1 MKKRKKLSLN
11 VLFEDNHIIAVEKT
25 AGMLVHGDETGDRTL
40 QDHVKTYIKKK
51 YNKPGDVFLGVIHR
65 LDRPVSGVTIF
76 ARTSKALTRMNALI
90 KDREITKE
98 YLALVSK
105 RPLEIKGLLTHYIVK
120 DTKKN
125 FSHIYDKM
133 KNGAKKALLRY
144 EMVGQISGYVL
155 MRINLETGRPH
166 QIRVQ
171 MKRIGCHIIGDVK
184 YGYEFGNVD
193 KSICLHCSKMSFIHP
208 IKKDRITIKL
218 KPPKNDFWDIFIGNY

>member
-1 MKKRKKLSLN
+1 MKKRKKPSLN

-65 LDRPVSGVTIF
+65 LDRPVSGVTVF

-133 KNGAKKALLRY
+133 KNGAKKASLRY

>member
-25 AGMLVHGDETGDRTL
+25 AGILVHGDETGDRTL

>member
-120 DTKKN
+120 DTKRN

>member
-65 LDRPVSGVTIF
+65 LDRPVSGVTVF

-218 KPPKNDFWDIFIGNY
+218 KPPKNDFWDIFTGNY

>member
-218 KPPKNDFWDIFIGNY
+218 KPPKNDFWDIFTGNY

>member
-98 YLALVSK
+98 YLSLVSK

-144 EMVGQISGYVL
+144 EMVVQIYGYVL

>member
-11 VLFEDNHIIAVEKT
+11 VLFEDNHIIAVEKP
-25 AGMLVHGDETGDRTL
+25 AGILVHGDETGDKTL

-51 YNKPGDVFLGVIHR
+51 YNKPGEVFLGVIHR

-133 KNGAKKALLRY
+133 KNGAKKASLRY

>member
-25 AGMLVHGDETGDRTL
+25 AGILVHGDETGDRTL

-105 RPLEIKGLLTHYIVK
+105 RPVEIKGLLTHYIVK